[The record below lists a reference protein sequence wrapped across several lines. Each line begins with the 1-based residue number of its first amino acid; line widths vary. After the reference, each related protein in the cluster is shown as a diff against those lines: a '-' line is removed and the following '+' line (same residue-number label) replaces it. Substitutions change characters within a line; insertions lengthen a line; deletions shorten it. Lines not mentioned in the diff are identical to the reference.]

1 MGTPNNNYSF
11 CAEYNT
17 VSKLIVSERV
27 LRGGWADD
35 PPQMILV
42 MLRGR
47 SRSDPSRTGAD
58 MFAVGRHRGLPVAI
72 DRAILLPRVYARI
85 DQNKQ
90 EDEVNGDGQ
99 PGHGSAESSG
109 LRAEPQQSAEKKIV

>member
-1 MGTPNNNYSF
+1 M
-11 CAEYNT
+11 
-17 VSKLIVSERV
+17 SKLIVSERV

-47 SRSDPSRTGAD
+47 SRSDSSRTGAD

-85 DQNKQ
+85 GQNKQ
-90 EDEVNGDGQ
+90 EDEGAGDGQ
-99 PGHGSAESSG
+99 QGHGSAESSG
-109 LRAEPQQSAEKKIV
+109 PRGESQQGAEKKAV